1 MIRNAFM
8 LILVFTFSLSLIN
21 CSEDNDRRSQRR
33 SPEENAK
40 LLREKL
46 NLTDEQT
53 KQVEKIYINLKEE
66 RTKARENFDGDRRQ
80 LREIMMKYREK
91 TNQQIEEILNENQI
105 KIFQEYLGEQQER
118 MRERMRSREN

>member
-8 LILVFTFSLSLIN
+8 LILVFTFSLSFIN

-40 LLREKL
+40 LLQEKL

-53 KQVEKIYINLKEE
+53 KQVERIYINLQEE

-80 LREIMMKYREK
+80 MREIMMEYREK
-91 TNQQIEEILNENQI
+91 TNQQIEEILNDNQI

>member
-40 LLREKL
+40 LLQEKL

-53 KQVEKIYINLKEE
+53 KQVERIYINSQEE

-80 LREIMMKYREK
+80 LREIMMEYREK
-91 TNQQIEEILNENQI
+91 SNQQIEEILNENQI